1 MEVDAGTGSS
11 PLLGSDDTDIQRN
24 AVAGLRMQRQM
35 DNLDMGSSLV
45 GTGKVGKL
53 RDIRKSGTLHV
64 DSSWNWGSAADLRND
79 GLHTEDV
86 DLEAVDTEQT
96 DKVAFGLPRSIG
108 G

>member
-11 PLLGSDDTDIQRN
+11 PLLGSDDTDIRRN
-24 AVAGLRMQRQM
+24 AVAGLRTQRQM

-45 GTGKVGKL
+45 GTGKL

-64 DSSWNWGSAADLRND
+64 ESSWNWGSAADLRND
-79 GLHTEDV
+79 GLHTEAV

-96 DKVAFGLPRSIG
+96 DKVAFGLPRSIDG
-108 G
+108 